1 MVRSTR
7 LLCVGYSLV
16 IVFFYDFCLLSNII
30 SLLSGVLGQIKLEQS
45 PSVVKKPGEAAKLS
59 CSVNG
64 FDKANEFVHW
74 TRQKTGKTLE
84 WIGRQSLSWQEY
96 SSSFQSRF
104 TLSYD
109 VSSSSAD
116 LSIRSLTEEDS
127 ALYFCAHTH
136 CDALDYWGEGTR
148 VTVTSGASCT
158 PKLTVLSVTTGDGQ
172 TLVCVIEDFSSEN
185 LLIKWKRNSNEVS
198 GHNEWPP
205 KKLGDSYSAASVLK
219 LKSSDWDSDAVYSCE
234 VTHLGKTYTKKAS
247 KDQIFN
253 VTSPITVT
261 LKPLSP
267 KKMFNNNQAELECVV
282 SGQDNDIVSGTEI
295 TWEINGELMRSK
307 IKEATMFEG
316 SKHSIITFNSSDW
329 RTVSKVRCS
338 AAAEDVG
345 PVIQDLTVNKG
356 DGTEPKVTVHV
367 LPEKDIGQEASAQV
381 TLVCLVSSDVLQ
393 DYYIAWTEDVGQS
406 SSVYYDGI
414 DFPPRKTKNG
424 YSVVSVYATNKD
436 KWSGGYVFYCNVWPA
451 GRGNRMK
458 PSGVSRAMGNATE
471 CGDEDEYSSL
481 WFTASSFL
489 SLFIFSLSY
498 SLMLTLKKE
507 KKQQK
512 KHHT

>member
-1 MVRSTR
+1 MR
-7 LLCVGYSLV
+7 
-16 IVFFYDFCLLSNII
+16 
-30 SLLSGVLGQIKLEQS
+30 
-45 PSVVKKPGEAAKLS
+45 
-59 CSVNG
+59 
-64 FDKANEFVHW
+64 
-74 TRQKTGKTLE
+74 
-84 WIGRQSLSWQEY
+84 WQ
-96 SSSFQSRF
+96 
-104 TLSYD
+104 
-109 VSSSSAD
+109 
-116 LSIRSLTEEDS
+116 
-127 ALYFCAHTH
+127 H

-148 VTVTSGASCT
+148 VTVTSEPSVPPVLVPMVWFSPASGDKVTLSCLALDFYPQSLSFEWSDASGAPLDSLRYPAVETNNRFTEVSLVQMSRSEANLKSYRCSVTHPGGTKTVDAKWASCT

-247 KDQIFN
+247 KA
-253 VTSPITVT
+253 PITVT

-458 PSGVSRAMGNATE
+458 PSGVSRAMDFSSLTFTLNSKDKG
-471 CGDEDEYSSL
+471 GDEDEYSSL

-498 SLMLTLKKE
+498 SLMLTLHKVNLLAVVC
-507 KKQQK
+507 
-512 KHHT
+512 

>member
-1 MVRSTR
+1 
-7 LLCVGYSLV
+7 
-16 IVFFYDFCLLSNII
+16 
-30 SLLSGVLGQIKLEQS
+30 
-45 PSVVKKPGEAAKLS
+45 

-116 LSIRSLTEEDS
+116 LSIRKRSVADMAVYHCGGQE
-127 ALYFCAHTH
+127 AMPH

-148 VTVTSGASCT
+148 VTVTSVFLTEPSVPPVLVPMVWFSPASGDKVTLSCLALDFYPQSLSFEWSDASGAPLDSLRYPAVETNNRFTEVSLVQMSRSEANLKSYRCSVTHPGGTKTVDAKWASCT

-247 KDQIFN
+247 KGKACLSFAA
-253 VTSPITVT
+253 PITVT

-267 KKMFNNNQAELECVV
+267 KKMFNNNQAELECV
-282 SGQDNDIVSGTEI
+282 VSGTEI

-436 KWSGGYVFYCNVWPA
+436 KWSGGYVFYC
-451 GRGNRMK
+451 
-458 PSGVSRAMGNATE
+458 
-471 CGDEDEYSSL
+471 
-481 WFTASSFL
+481 
-489 SLFIFSLSY
+489 
-498 SLMLTLKKE
+498 
-507 KKQQK
+507 
-512 KHHT
+512 